1 MNSEKDKMCM
11 KAIRRIQC
19 DTESKQERGR
29 DWEDFMKAVQK
40 HFTRNTSTAPLRMD
54 KRKENSEQSRGRRKE
69 GRGLKEGGLRS
80 HVESQKR
87 VEETKVD
94 RKAD

>member
-11 KAIRRIQC
+11 KVIRRIQC

-29 DWEDFMKAVQK
+29 DREEFMKAVQK
-40 HFTRNTSTAPLRMD
+40 HFTRKTSTAPLRMD

-69 GRGLKEGGLRS
+69 GGAEGGRTGEPCG
-80 HVESQKR
+80 VTKESGGN
-87 VEETKVD
+87 
-94 RKAD
+94 